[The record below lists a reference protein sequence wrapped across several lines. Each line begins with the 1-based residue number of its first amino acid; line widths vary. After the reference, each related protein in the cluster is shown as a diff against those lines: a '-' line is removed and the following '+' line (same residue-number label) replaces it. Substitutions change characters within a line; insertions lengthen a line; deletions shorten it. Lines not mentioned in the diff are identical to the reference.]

1 MPVSFANFGAFA
13 MDFTFDDIACRLFM
27 AIENFLATTAV
38 RLESRDKIPKR
49 QLATART
56 IRTRPPTRSSIV

>member
-27 AIENFLATTAV
+27 AIETFLAMTAV
-38 RLESRDKIPKR
+38 RLESRDRFRNANLR
-49 QLATART
+49 QHEQFARG
-56 IRTRPPTRSSIV
+56 RQPDHR